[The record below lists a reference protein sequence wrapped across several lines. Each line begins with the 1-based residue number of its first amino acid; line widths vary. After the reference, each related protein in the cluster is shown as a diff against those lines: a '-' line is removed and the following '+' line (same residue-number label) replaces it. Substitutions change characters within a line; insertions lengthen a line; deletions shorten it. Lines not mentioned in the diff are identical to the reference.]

1 MSITTRASRLLL
13 LLAVGSMSACSM
25 TNDVERLDHAVNR
38 KLDAISTTLKDDLRE
53 LKSIQ
58 RTQDKRQEDLAK
70 SVDGLKTAIYANVEA
85 MGRSYESLDRST
97 KRLAESLKTDQE
109 LQHQLRADHQTFEG
123 TVERLQANI
132 EGLSPLATSLDHQV
146 QRLTDILRESYKT
159 ELLGLRE
166 RLRILE
172 GVANPTSQLH
182 DEHSSA
188 AALSDS
194 GRKPQAKRD

>member
-1 MSITTRASRLLL
+1 MSITTKTSRLLL

-38 KLDAISTTLKDDLRE
+38 KLDAISTTLKDELRE

-85 MGRSYESLDRST
+85 MGRSYENLDRST

-109 LQHQLRADHQTFEG
+109 LQQRLRTDHQTFEG
-123 TVERLQANI
+123 AVGSLQASI
-132 EGLSPLATSLDHQV
+132 EGLSPLATSLDQQV

-182 DEHSSA
+182 NEHPSA
-188 AALSDS
+188 AALPDTD
-194 GRKPQAKRD
+194 RKPQAKRD